1 MRWRRKRS
9 DADFAEEI
17 RAHLELEQDQLES
30 EGVTRQSA
38 AYAANRAFGNV
49 AAVQEQHYEKGR
61 WTWADS
67 WFKDLRYALRM
78 LRKTPWF
85 TAAAVVILAFAIG
98 ANLCVF
104 ELIDALVL
112 RSIPVFRP
120 EELVTINPVGPQG
133 PLNGMPSTVLDA
145 LRQEPVWRGVCGF
158 TTPRVTTNINGAI
171 ASTGTLAMTGDCFR
185 TLGVSTQIGRPFT
198 IADDGPEAANVV
210 VLTAA
215 LWRRDFGGSPAVL
228 GKQIQAGADTFTVIG
243 VAADDF
249 TGVLLGFEPGLII
262 PLHHTPGDLPN
273 QRFRYYWVSIFCRLA
288 PGVSQTAAQAR
299 IAAMTRPLL
308 EQSVPARYNAA
319 QRGNYLANHLVVSS
333 ARTGVDWMLRDRFGR
348 TLYLLFGVCVAILLI
363 ACLNLAGLAATRALA
378 RQKEVGIRL
387 AIGGTPW
394 RVLRP
399 LAIEGV
405 LLAIGG
411 GLGGLLFASWA
422 SRAIVE
428 GASAML
434 PNFSMNTSLTARG
447 ILWLAATVALVA
459 VALIAVPV
467 WQARRSRGI
476 RNLREAGRGIAG
488 TSSRAQRVLIAAQV
502 AFTLALVSACG
513 VCASSFASLLRLP
526 LGLDLEGLGEGPL
539 SPLPGGYG
547 MAELAPYY
555 TNFLHRVSLVPG
567 VQSASLSSFALYW
580 HKLYPELVL
589 AAGGTRELR
598 AQTIRVTD
606 GYFRTVGVS
615 LRAGEDFARDHAQ
628 PEAIVSE
635 SIAKLLGGNVLGEE
649 ILVGETGAAKRYRV
663 VGVAPTMRISM
674 EDPRDSSPLAV
685 YLNMWQDPKEQRY
698 PVLYVRGA
706 GGRPPDARALAA
718 AVQSLGREYLDE
730 FRPLASIRDESIAE
744 DRVLAYLA
752 AVFGF
757 LGLLL
762 AAIGL
767 FAILSGYV
775 AGRTSEI
782 GVRMALGA
790 NPARICGL
798 VLRQVGA
805 VMSVGIGAGVG
816 VALAAGSVLASATY
830 GLSPRNPLLLAAS
843 AGLLILTG
851 LAAALLPAKR
861 AARIQPLVAL
871 RQD

>member
-1 MRWRRKRS
+1 MRRHRKRS

-30 EGVTRQSA
+30 EGMTRQA
-38 AYAANRAFGNV
+38 AGYVARRTFGNM

-61 WTWADS
+61 WTLADL
-67 WFKDLRYALRM
+67 WLKDLRYALRM
-78 LRKTPWF
+78 LGKTPSF
-85 TAAAVVILAFAIG
+85 TAAAVLILAFTVG

-112 RSIPVFRP
+112 RSIPVLRP

-133 PLNGMPSTVLDA
+133 RLNGMPSTVLDP
-145 LRQEPVWRGVCGF
+145 LRQEPVFRGVCGF

-171 ASTGTLAMTGDCFR
+171 ASTGTLAMTGDCFQ

-198 IADDGPEAANVV
+198 IADDGPEAPNVV

-243 VAADDF
+243 VATNDF
-249 TGVLLGFEPGLII
+249 TGVLLGFEPGLIV

-273 QRFRYYWVSIFCRLA
+273 RRFRYYWVSIFCRLA
-288 PGVSQTAAQAR
+288 PGVSETAAAAR
-299 IAAMTRPLL
+299 VAAMTRPLL
-308 EQSVPARYNAA
+308 EQSVPVRYNPV
-319 QRGNYLANHLVVSS
+319 QRRNYLANRLVVSS

-348 TLYLLFGVCVAILLI
+348 PLYLLFGICVAILLI

-399 LAIEGV
+399 LAMEGV
-405 LLAIGG
+405 LLAAGG
-411 GLGGLLFASWA
+411 GLGGVLFASWA
-422 SRAIVE
+422 SRGIVA

-434 PNFSMNTSLTARG
+434 ANFSMNTSPTVRG
-447 ILWLAATVALVA
+447 ILWLAATVTLVA

-467 WQARRSRGI
+467 WQARRSGNI

-488 TSSRAQRVLIAAQV
+488 TSSAAQKALIAAQV

-513 VCASSFASLLRLP
+513 VYASSFASLVRLP
-526 LGLDLEGLGEGPL
+526 LGLQPEGLVEGIL

-547 MAELAPYY
+547 GADLAPYY
-555 TNFLHRVSLVPG
+555 TNLLHRVSSVQG
-567 VQSASLSSFALYW
+567 VQFAGLSSFALYW
-580 HKLYPELVL
+580 HKLYPELVRT
-589 AAGGTRELR
+589 AGGGRELR
-598 AQTIRVTD
+598 AQTIRVSD
-606 GYFRTVGVS
+606 GYFQTIGVR
-615 LRAGEDFARDHAQ
+615 LRAGEDLARDHAE

-635 SIAKLLGGNVLGEE
+635 SIANLLGGNVLGEQ
-649 ILVGETGAAKRYRV
+649 ILVGETGSTKEYRV
-663 VGVAPTMRISM
+663 VGVAPTMRMSM
-674 EDPRDSSPLAV
+674 EDPLDSSPLAV
-685 YLNMWQDPKEQRY
+685 YLNFWQDPKEQRY
-698 PVLYVRGA
+698 PVLYVRGT
-706 GGRPPDARALAA
+706 GSRPPDARALAA

-730 FRPLASIRDESIAE
+730 FHPLASMRDQSIAE

-752 AVFGF
+752 AVFGS
-757 LGLLL
+757 LALLL

-767 FAILSGYV
+767 FAILSSYV

-782 GVRMALGA
+782 GVRIALGA
-790 NPARICGL
+790 NPAQICGL
-798 VLRQVGA
+798 VLRQVGT
-805 VMSVGIGAGVG
+805 VMSVGICAGVG
-816 VALAAGSVLASATY
+816 VALAGGSVLASATY
-830 GLSPRNPLLLAAS
+830 GVSPRNPLVLAAS
-843 AGLLILTG
+843 AGLLVLTG

-861 AARIQPLVAL
+861 AAAIEPLVAL